1 MKRLTLS
8 IFSIILLGNFAGERQ
23 KDFPVVKNTSFGKGE
38 VIDYRVNFGIFTVG
52 HARTKVDKKIHKIH
66 DRPCYKIDGY
76 GSTSGLI
83 SWLSKVDD
91 QWGAYVDTASLI
103 THVSYR
109 KIKEGHFRK
118 DEVVTFDQES
128 QKAEVKVKNKKTGV
142 YDDIK
147 YYPVQENVRDIV
159 AGFTYLRVID
169 LRRTKKGDTLAISG
183 FFEDASYK
191 LKIIYDG
198 KEKISSDVGKV
209 ICHRLIPIVPD
220 NKLFDGD
227 NSITVWLSDDQNQV
241 PVKIQAKMFIG
252 STGLELVEFRGLRN
266 QFKIVQ

>member
-1 MKRLTLS
+1 M
-8 IFSIILLGNFAGERQ
+8 
-23 KDFPVVKNTSFGKGE
+23 
-38 VIDYRVNFGIFTVG
+38 
-52 HARTKVDKKIHKIH
+52 
-66 DRPCYKIDGY
+66 
-76 GSTSGLI
+76 
-83 SWLSKVDD
+83 
-91 QWGAYVDTASLI
+91 
-103 THVSYR
+103 
-109 KIKEGHFRK
+109 
-118 DEVVTFDQES
+118 
-128 QKAEVKVKNKKTGV
+128 TGV
-142 YDDIK
+142 QTCALPI

-169 LRRTKKGDTLAISG
+169 LRRTKKGDTLTISG